1 MLRWGL
7 IGCGDIAHR
16 MVAPALRAAADSQ
29 LVAVSRA
36 DAGRLAA
43 FAATHGVERTYA
55 RWQDL
60 VRDADID
67 AVYVATPPDLH
78 CVQTVAAAEAGK
90 HVLCEKPMAL
100 TVDECQRMI
109 DACQANHLTLG
120 IAYYRGFFPVVR
132 RVQQIVVSG
141 EIGRPVIAHVMLF
154 SRFDPTHDHPRGWL
168 GDRTRAGGGPM
179 MDMGCHRIEML
190 LRLFGPVSDVT
201 PWVGRLRIDRDIDD
215 TATALLQFRSGV
227 HATLSVSWA
236 PSEKRDSVEIFATSG
251 TISIPALG
259 VGTMIVRSDAGER
272 TEHHPSDPN
281 HHQPL
286 VDDFIRA
293 VAERRAPLVS
303 GEIGLEVNRIE
314 AAIYSPETSGIAI
327 PNP

>member
-16 MVAPALRAAADSQ
+16 MVAPALRSAADSE
-29 LVAVSRA
+29 LLAIARA
-36 DAGRLAA
+36 DPARLAA
-43 FAATHGVERTYA
+43 FALAHDVPRTYP

-60 VRDADID
+60 IADPD
-67 AVYVATPPDLH
+67 VTAVYVATPPDVH

-100 TVDECQRMI
+100 TVEECQRMI
-109 DACQANHLTLG
+109 DACRAHGVTLG

-132 RVQQIVVSG
+132 RVQEVLASR
-141 EIGRPVIAHVMLF
+141 EIGRPLIAHVLLY
-154 SRFDPTHDHPRGWL
+154 SPFDAAIDDPRGWL
-168 GDRTRAGGGPM
+168 GDRDRAGGGPM

-201 PWVGRLRIDRDIDD
+201 GWVGRLRIHRDIDD
-215 TATALLQFRSGV
+215 TATALLQFQSGV

-236 PSEKRDSVEIFATSG
+236 PSEKRDSVEIFATTG

-259 VGTMIVRSDAGER
+259 AGTMIVRNAAGQR
-272 TEHHPSDPN
+272 TEHHPSNPN

-286 VDDFIRA
+286 VDDFVHA
-293 VAERRAPLVS
+293 VGDHRPPLVTA
-303 GEIGLEVNRIE
+303 EIGLEVNRIE
-314 AAIYSPETSGIAI
+314 AAIYA
-327 PNP
+327 NR